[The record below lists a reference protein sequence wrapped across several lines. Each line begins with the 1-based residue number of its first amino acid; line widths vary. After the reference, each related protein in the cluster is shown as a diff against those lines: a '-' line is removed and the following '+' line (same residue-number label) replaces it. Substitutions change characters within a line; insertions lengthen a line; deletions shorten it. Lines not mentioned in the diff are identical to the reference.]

1 MSLTGSSTFNKEDV
15 RKTVLDN
22 GLVILTKELHTSP
35 IVTSMIWY
43 RVGSRNEELGQTGKS
58 HFLEHMLF
66 KGTSRFRKGQI
77 DLLTLKNGG
86 SNNAFTS
93 HDFTAYYFNFA
104 SDRWKVALEIEADR
118 MVNCIFD
125 PEEFEA
131 EKKVVIEELKGG
143 LDSPWGL
150 LVQEVNAAA
159 YKVHPYRNPVIG
171 WLGDVERATAEEQQA
186 YYRKHYIPN
195 NAILALAGDFDSDQ
209 IVDEV
214 SKLFGGISNGPLP
227 SDVRLSEPAQHGEKR
242 IAVRWRS
249 KVPRIAMAYHAP
261 AIADPSSYA
270 LQLLGIILTEGK
282 SSRLYQRMVEREQ
295 TVTFVSA
302 DYSESKDPTL
312 FHIRAEGR
320 DQHPAEA
327 IEAGIHSELDR
338 IVADGITEHELDR
351 AKHLIQAHFVLS
363 RERTADQAMLLG
375 QIETLSGLDYIESY
389 LDKIAKV
396 TADDVAMACSRH
408 LCEDNRTVGY
418 LLPDGRSANETD
430 DESVE
435 GGEDGIG

>member
-1 MSLTGSSTFNKEDV
+1 MSLTGSSTFNQEDV

-22 GLVILTKELHTSP
+22 GLIILTRELHTSP

-66 KGTSRFRKGQI
+66 KGTSRFKKGQI

-118 MVNCIFD
+118 MVNCVFD

-195 NAILALAGDFDSDQ
+195 NAILAIAGDIDSDQ
-209 IVDEV
+209 VIDEI
-214 SKLFGGISNGPLP
+214 SKQFGEIPGGSLPL
-227 SDVRLSEPAQHGEKR
+227 SVRLSEPQQHGEKR
-242 IAVRWRS
+242 IVVRWRS
-249 KVPRIAMAYHAP
+249 KVPRIAIAYHAP
-261 AIADPSSYA
+261 AIADSASYA

-320 DQHPAEA
+320 DGQRAES
-327 IEAGIHSELDR
+327 IETGINTELYR
-338 IVADGITEHELDR
+338 ILSDGITEHELDR
-351 AKHLIQAHFVLS
+351 AKHLIQAHFILS
-363 RERTADQAMLLG
+363 RERTSDQAMLLG
-375 QIETLSGLDYIESY
+375 QIETLSGLEYIDSY
-389 LDKIAKV
+389 LDKIASV
-396 TADDVAMACSRH
+396 TADDVAEACARY
-408 LCEDNRTVGY
+408 LVEDNRTVGY
-418 LLPDGRSANETD
+418 LLPDGAVAG
-430 DESVE
+430 ESGEEEFE
-435 GGEDGIG
+435 GGEDDGR